1 MARQS
6 NEKRWVLSELRRQG
20 RRADAEVVRKYWP
33 GGAPRRP
40 KLYAARIL
48 PTTRQQF
55 GVGK

>member
-20 RRADAEVVRKYWP
+20 RRADIEVVRKYWP

-48 PTTRQQF
+48 KTTKGGR
-55 GVGK
+55 